1 MNVIIVNPK
10 IERLYFD
17 SDSRGHEDRGV
28 SVVGAVV
35 GPGSWAR
42 PGEGSAGA
50 AWVEAGCWGGV
61 GGDPRVIMIALHHA
75 SVTPDM

>member
-10 IERLYFD
+10 IERLYFAP
-17 SDSRGHEDRGV
+17 DSRGHEDRGV

-50 AWVEAGCWGGV
+50 AWVEAGC
-61 GGDPRVIMIALHHA
+61 
-75 SVTPDM
+75 